1 VRSLF
6 TLINLERLKM
16 KTLANFTNYNEF
28 IVPEMK
34 SDQSRQRELIK
45 FLVEKALDGTL
56 KSGLDTHIRVKNKS
70 PKPRMNP
77 RIILEF
83 RGRKV
88 DFLTRLGVV
97 CNMWQKYK
105 MDESPTKQKDTWDN
119 IKDAD
124 YRVSQ
129 AIKLVDHF
137 QSTVAP
143 FLKAIIDAAGDN
155 WDAAVGPWQKV
166 SEKGIDIETR
176 KEFKIAVINK
186 TCVPGSVYE
195 ALQVAE
201 VFKNGFKGKW
211 YKGHKTAINLDSGK
225 IVPWKKSQRGNHSKQ
240 LDFGFEGQ
248 YLRFD
253 SSMKAKTTKGDGGG
267 TTSEYEKDA
276 SSSLAARSA
285 RFTRE
290 KSYDFVDGKVQLFGL
305 LLDSVFFSGNPHAV
319 RVCQEHA
326 NNKDTFVVN
335 ASNLSKFLLLIDVPE
350 VLTDTTNVIAKAF
363 DKLAVE
369 V

>member
-1 VRSLF
+1 
-6 TLINLERLKM
+6 M
-16 KTLANFTNYNEF
+16 KTLANFQNYKEF
-28 IVPEMK
+28 IVSEMEA
-34 SDQSRQRELIK
+34 DRCRQGELVR
-45 FLVEKALDGTL
+45 FLVNKAINGSL
-56 KSGLDTHIRVKNKS
+56 KNGLDTHQTFKNK
-70 PKPRMNP
+70 PKKPRMSP
-77 RIILEF
+77 RINLQF
-83 RGRKV
+83 TGRNIDCLK
-88 DFLTRLGVV
+88 RLGVI
-97 CNMWQKYK
+97 CNMWEKYK
-105 MDESPTKQKDTWDN
+105 MDDSPTMQKDTWDD

-124 YRVSQ
+124 YRASH

-137 QSTVAP
+137 ATVVAP
-143 FLKAIIDAAGDN
+143 VLEQMISATGDN
-155 WDAAVGPWQKV
+155 WTVAVGPWQKV

-176 KEFKIAVINK
+176 KEFKIAVVNK

-225 IVPWKKSQRGNHSKQ
+225 IVPWKKGQRGNHSKQ

-248 YLRFD
+248 YVRFD

-290 KSYDFVDGKVQLFGL
+290 NRYDFVDGKVQLFGL

-319 RVCQEHA
+319 RVCQGHA

-335 ASNLSKFLLLIDVPE
+335 ASNLAKFLLSIDVPE
-350 VLTDTTNVIAKAF
+350 VLTDTATVIAEAF

>member
-1 VRSLF
+1 
-6 TLINLERLKM
+6 M
-16 KTLANFTNYNEF
+16 KTLANFKNYNEF
-28 IVPEMK
+28 VVPEME
-34 SDQSRQRELIK
+34 SDRLRQGDLVK

-56 KSGLDTHIRVKNKS
+56 KKSLDTHQIFKNK
-70 PKPRMNP
+70 PRKARMTP
-77 RIILEF
+77 RIILNF
-83 RGRKV
+83 QGRNV
-88 DFLTRLGVV
+88 DCLKRLGVI

-105 MDESPTKQKDTWDN
+105 MDSSPTKQKDTWDDIN
-119 IKDAD
+119 DAE

-137 QSTVAP
+137 TQIVAP
-143 FLKAIIDAAGDN
+143 FLKKLIDVSGND
-155 WDAAVGPWQKV
+155 WRVAVGPWQKV
-166 SEKGIDIETR
+166 SEKGIDEETR
-176 KEFKIAVINK
+176 KDFGIGFVNQEF
-186 TCVPGSVYE
+186 VPGSVYE
-195 ALQVAE
+195 ALQVCE
-201 VFKNGFKGKW
+201 VFKTGFIGDW

-225 IVPWKKSQRGNHSKQ
+225 IVVWKKGQRGNHSKQ
-240 LDFGFEGQ
+240 LDFGFVGQ
-248 YLRFD
+248 YVRFD

-276 SSSLAARSA
+276 SSSLSARSA

-290 KSYDFVDGKVQLFGL
+290 KCYDFVNGKVQLFGL

-350 VLTDTTNVIAKAF
+350 VLTDTTNVIAEAF